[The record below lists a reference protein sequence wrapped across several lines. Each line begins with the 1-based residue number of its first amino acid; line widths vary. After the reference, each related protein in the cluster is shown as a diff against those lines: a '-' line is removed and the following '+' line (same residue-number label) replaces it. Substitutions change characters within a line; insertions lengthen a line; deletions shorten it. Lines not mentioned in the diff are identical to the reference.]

1 MGGGGIIAVNLAQ
14 SIETQG
20 RLTHPVHSSNSAT
33 KFNSTYNFTSE
44 SAGFLQ
50 SNGSRVLSCL
60 SPCHAPLRH
69 PPLPLISCS
78 KMRLKHLESALS
90 SVPVKRFPDPKI
102 ELEQYATSPHL
113 TAAVILTALGN
124 GDIGPG
130 RTAMD
135 LGCGTAM
142 LTIGCGIVET
152 DHITAVDCDADA
164 MEVARSNVMEMLG
177 DDDEDD
183 DGDEDG
189 TACSPPVE
197 FVFAKVVHESNQEF
211 LLEALGGG
219 RGGRGRGRGRGG
231 DRRKGG
237 RGGRGRGGGGG
248 GGRGRGRSAP
258 PPATAAGRSR
268 SDKGDQSDGLPFRD
282 NCVDTVLTNPPFGTK
297 QNAGIDITFLRA
309 ATRMARRAV
318 YSFNKTSTREYLTK
332 KIKQWGYRVEVVA
345 QMRYDIPKMYHFHT
359 QDSVDVEVDL
369 IRVIIDDDDDR

>member
-1 MGGGGIIAVNLAQ
+1 MLY
-14 SIETQG
+14 SIHE
-20 RLTHPVHSSNSAT
+20 SNKSH
-33 KFNSTYNFTSE
+33 
-44 SAGFLQ
+44 
-50 SNGSRVLSCL
+50 
-60 SPCHAPLRH
+60 HAAPSQPHISL
-69 PPLPLISCS
+69 LPFQF

-113 TAAVILTALGN
+113 TAAVILTALSN
-124 GDIGPG
+124 GDVGPG

-177 DDDEDD
+177 DDEDAS
-183 DGDEDG
+183 DEDG
-189 TACSPPVE
+189 TSCSPPVE
-197 FVFAKVVHESNQEF
+197 FVFAKVLHESNQEF
-211 LLEALGGG
+211 LMEALGGG
-219 RGGRGRGRGRGG
+219 RGGRGRGRGRGN

-237 RGGRGRGGGGG
+237 RGGRGRGGG
-248 GGRGRGRSAP
+248 RGRSAP
-258 PPATAAGRSR
+258 PPATAVGKSH
-268 SDKGDQSDGLPFRD
+268 SDKGDQADGLPFRD

-318 YSFNKTSTREYLTK
+318 YSFNKTSTRDYLTK
-332 KIKQWGYRVEVVA
+332 KIKQWGYQVEVVA

-369 IRVIIDDDDDR
+369 IRVIIDDDDDDEGAA